1 MPDGRPVELA
11 SYAESTVE
19 QNDALIVGALSK
31 LEDKK
36 TRGKLK
42 ITVSSICKLTELSR
56 NTVRNRPWALSRL
69 KAIKQKLKNGNE
81 EPGEECAEVEDEGT
95 ILDRLRKRIKRILE
109 QNVLL
114 YEEILSLR
122 RIIEKKDA
130 EIQQLKARKLEI
142 V

>member
-11 SYAESTVE
+11 SYVETTAE
-19 QNDALIVGALSK
+19 QNDALIVGALTK

-36 TRGKLK
+36 TLGKLK
-42 ITVSSICKLTELSR
+42 ITVSSICKLTGLSR
-56 NTVRNRPWALSRL
+56 NTIRNRPWALSRL
-69 KAIKQKLKNGNE
+69 KAIKQKLKSGHE
-81 EPGEECAEVEDEGT
+81 EPGEQCAEVEDEGT
-95 ILDRLRKRIKRILE
+95 ILDQLRRRIKRILE

-114 YEEILSLR
+114 YEEVLSLR
-122 RIIEKKDA
+122 RIIEKKDT